1 MRRLL
6 SFLLMMSVASTAL
19 SQVSSALINEALD
32 KITPLNLNGTLPQVM
47 SAIGR
52 ETGVRIDAAPMVW
65 ELLPWGDQTNV
76 TAKIENQTLRE
87 SLTAIT
93 RKLGLT
99 WTLKDES
106 VELQPMPPLA
116 RLGRR
121 STVQEL
127 QALDLLASNPL
138 QLTTDRPTVRQL
150 IEAVDARLLAIDE
163 QFKKAN
169 QPPPALAIESRTGD
183 SVPPDRLIFVPRN
196 ASLMDALESLVKETR
211 ATWYP
216 WGKSI
221 VIVAKEDQVRNLLNK
236 SLTVRFNGVDIQQ
249 VLMELSQRSGI
260 EFAIEP
266 GALQQIPQEFRS
278 IRLIIENATVKQA
291 MENISGVTG
300 LGYVVNESGIYIWH
314 RLSETDSRP
323 GAMFGILQLDNG
335 MQVFIP
341 ESSLPPDMREY
352 LELRKQRELDKIRQM
367 MKEEGFKP
375 TSRPTGKED
384 L

>member
-6 SFLLMMSVASTAL
+6 AFFMMMSLASTAL

-52 ETGVRIDAAPMVW
+52 DTGVRIDASPMVW

-76 TAKIENQTLRE
+76 TKIENQTLRE

-106 VELQPMPPLA
+106 VELQPMPALA

-127 QALDLLASNPL
+127 QALDLLASIPL
-138 QLTTDRPTVRQL
+138 QLATDRPTVRQL
-150 IEAVDARLLAIDE
+150 IEAVDAKLVGIDE

-169 QPPPALAIESRTGD
+169 QPQPGLAIESRTGD
-183 SVPPDRLIFVPRN
+183 AVPSDRVIFVPRN

-236 SLTVRFNGVDIQQ
+236 TMTVRFNGVDVQQ
-249 VLMELSQRSGI
+249 VLLELSQRSGI

-266 GALQQIPQEFRS
+266 GALQQIAQEFRS

-291 MENISGVTG
+291 LENICGVTG
-300 LGYVVNESGIYIWH
+300 LGYVVNESGIYVWH
-314 RLSETDSRP
+314 RLSETNGKA
-323 GAMFGILQLDNG
+323 GAMFGLLQLDNG
-335 MQVFIP
+335 MQVYIP
-341 ESSLPPDMREY
+341 ESQLPEDLRQY
-352 LELRKQRELDKIRQM
+352 LEARKQREFEKIRQM

-375 TSRPTGKED
+375 TTRPTGKED